1 MAKDSC
7 TERERERERERDI
20 ERERGFFFDTKA
32 GRGCEGVEM
41 KEAGTGGT
49 E

>member
-7 TERERERERERDI
+7 TERERER